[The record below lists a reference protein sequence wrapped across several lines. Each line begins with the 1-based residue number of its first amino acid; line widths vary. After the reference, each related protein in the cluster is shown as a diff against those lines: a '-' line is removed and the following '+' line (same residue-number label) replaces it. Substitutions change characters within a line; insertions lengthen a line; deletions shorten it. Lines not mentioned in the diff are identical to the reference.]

1 MQRMELNDSEL
12 MQRVCGGDEDAFAV
26 IVNRYKDPL
35 VNYLTH
41 MVRSRERAEDMAQEA
56 FVRLYRNAERYRQ
69 AEKLAPYLF
78 RIATNHTIS
87 EMRREKRWRLL
98 MPRLVAGSSKSAPAP
113 DVSLMS
119 DEVQQKVN
127 AALEK
132 LPLKFRAPLA
142 LYEIE
147 EWSYDDIA
155 RAMECRIGTVKSRI
169 ARARELMRRQLAG
182 WWIGGEGYERHRT
195 EQRAQ
200 ASAAHERVATLH
212 L

>member
-1 MQRMELNDSEL
+1 MEPNDSEL
-12 MQRVCGGDEDAFAV
+12 MRRVCAGDEDAFAA
-26 IVNRYKDPL
+26 IVDRYKDPL

-41 MVRSRERAEDMAQEA
+41 LVRSRERAEDVAQEA
-56 FVRLYRNAERYRQ
+56 FVRLYRNAERYRDH
-69 AEKLAPYLF
+69 EKIAPCLY
-78 RIATNHTIS
+78 RIATNHTIT

-98 MPRLVAGSSKSAPAP
+98 LPRFEAGNTKVAPSP
-113 DVSLMS
+113 DAGLLT
-119 DEVQQKVN
+119 DEVQRQVS
-127 AALEK
+127 AALET

-155 RAMECRIGTVKSRI
+155 RALGCRIGTVKSRI

-182 WWIGGEGYERHRT
+182 WWIGGHH
-195 EQRAQ
+195 EQRRNW
-200 ASAAHERVATLH
+200 SRDETTAAHERVATLH